1 MKELKEEGCTELVV
15 LPMYPQ
21 SAFSTTGSVSDGVAK
36 AVRRARFKGDVR
48 LIDGYGE
55 DATYVRAVAAS
66 IRNAGFSEESGDR
79 LLFSFH
85 SIPLKDIEAGDTYE
99 LQTGATSLAVAGE
112 LGLDRRS
119 WTISYQSRFDKG
131 RTWLSPFTRPT
142 LERLAQAAEPGSRLF
157 MVCPN
162 FSVDC
167 LETLYDVPYELEPL
181 YRAVLAGAEG
191 ERRRGAGRPGE
202 HGQGRRPMRRRP
214 CRPGRRAPPPAC
226 GRRFPPRRS
235 PPALRRRGLHLRPL
249 PEPQQGPPEGPHRR
263 ARPLRR

>member
-1 MKELKEEGCTELVV
+1 M
-15 LPMYPQ
+15 
-21 SAFSTTGSVSDGVAK
+21 
-36 AVRRARFKGDVR
+36 RRARFKGDVR
-48 LIDGYGE
+48 LVDGYSE

-119 WTISYQSRFDKG
+119 WISAIRVASTRAARGCRPSRG
-131 RTWLSPFTRPT
+131 PRWSVWPR
-142 LERLAQAAEPGSRLF
+142 AAEPGSRLF

-167 LETLYDVPYELEPL
+167 LETLYDVPYELEPSI
-181 YRAVLAGAEG
+181 
-191 ERRRGAGRPGE
+191 GRCS
-202 HGQGRRPMRRRP
+202 M
-214 CRPGRRAPPPAC
+214 A
-226 GRRFPPRRS
+226 
-235 PPALRRRGLHLRPL
+235 
-249 PEPQQGPPEGPHRR
+249 
-263 ARPLRR
+263 

>member
-1 MKELKEEGCTELVV
+1 MWEKPCGGPGSGRCALVDSYRGCHLR
-15 LPMYPQ
+15 PGRGRIHPQ
-21 SAFSTTGSVSDGVAK
+21 RGLFRVRGSA
-36 AVRRARFKGDVR
+36 
-48 LIDGYGE
+48 
-55 DATYVRAVAAS
+55 
-66 IRNAGFSEESGDR
+66 
-79 LLFSFH
+79 LFSFH

-181 YRAVLAGAEG
+181 YRAALAGLEVNASEEPG
-191 ERRRGAGRPGE
+191 ALENTRRLTCDGPMPTGRHAPS
-202 HGQGRRPMRRRP
+202 RRAADDSVA
-214 CRPGRRAPPPAC
+214 APPPALED
-226 GRRFPPRRS
+226 RPSSTS
-235 PPALRRRGLHLRPL
+235 PA
-249 PEPQQGPPEGPHRR
+249 
-263 ARPLRR
+263 